1 MTPLVKEL
9 FDLHTDQAEP
19 SVIDQTIR
27 DNVRVVGT
35 NLWVLFFAILVAS
48 VGLNVNS
55 TAVVIG
61 AMLISPLMGPIVGIG
76 YGLGIND
83 VDLLKLSLRNLGIFT
98 ALSIVTSTMYFAISP
113 LDAIQP
119 ELLARTSP
127 NLWDVLIAF
136 FGGAAGIIALTRKS
150 ISNVVPGVAI
160 ATALMPPLCTA
171 GFGIATGNWSFF
183 FGAFFLYC
191 INSVFIALATLLF
204 VKIFHLPKHKFLD
217 EITEKRTNMLIAVT
231 AVLMIVPSGYLA
243 FNLVQ
248 STRFTQAVDAFVDGQ
263 DFNNEFLILAH
274 EVRPQAREVVL
285 TVGGVHFPTH
295 LEDRLA
301 QNLAGRGFAKSKVE
315 VRYTGSNQVDINSLR
330 TELTQSTYRNLVNQ
344 IESLSK
350 ENEQLTQQLAS
361 NSSLSE
367 QTSSADRQL
376 YKELL
381 AQYPQ
386 IDSVTITRGDR
397 FIHAKANNTPKQPI
411 NEQPINEQPNI
422 TANHNNTVID
432 THSNQSEHSNPS
444 DNIVQQTLTQVNID
458 SKRPLKNTDKQRIT
472 AWLDSKYEQSLL
484 RIHFNSGDTE
494 VTEILQEAEAQQN
507 VSQEADTQQS
517 H

>member
-1 MTPLVKEL
+1 MTPLIKEL
-9 FDLHTDQAEP
+9 FDLRTDQADANT
-19 SVIDQTIR
+19 IDQAIR
-27 DNVRVVGT
+27 DNVKVAGT

-76 YGLGIND
+76 YGLGVND

-98 ALSIVTSTMYFAISP
+98 GLSIVASTLYFAISP
-113 LDAIQP
+113 LDTAQS
-119 ELLARTSP
+119 ELLARTAP

-136 FGGAAGIIALTRKS
+136 FGGAAGIIAITRKS

-171 GFGIATGNWSFF
+171 GFGIATGNWGFF

-204 VKIFHLPKHKFLD
+204 VKIFHIPKHKSLD
-217 EITEKRTNMLIAVT
+217 EMTQKRTNILIAVT
-231 AVLMIVPSGYLA
+231 VVLMIIPSGYLA

-248 STRFTQAVDAFVDGQ
+248 STRFTQAVDAFVDIQ
-263 DFNNEFLILAH
+263 YSSNEFIILAH
-274 EVRPQAREVVL
+274 EVHPQAREVVL
-285 TVGGVHFPTH
+285 TVGGAHFPAH
-295 LEDRLA
+295 LKDRLT
-301 QNLAGRGFAKSKVE
+301 QNLVSKGFANANVE
-315 VRYTGSNQVDINSLR
+315 VRYTGSSQVDISSLK

-350 ENEQLTQQLAS
+350 ENEKLVQELADT
-361 NSSLSE
+361 SSLSE
-367 QTSSADRQL
+367 QTVNADKQL

-386 IDSVTITRGDR
+386 IISVIITRGDR
-397 FIHAKANNTPKQPI
+397 FIEQKSLTNNANDENVLAGT
-411 NEQPINEQPNI
+411 
-422 TANHNNTVID
+422 D
-432 THSNQSEHSNPS
+432 NQTNQA
-444 DNIVQQTLTQVNID
+444 DDIIRQTLTQVDID
-458 SKRPLKNTDKQRIT
+458 SRQPLNKADKQRII
-472 AWLDSKYEQSLL
+472 AWLNSKYEQTSLKVN
-484 RIHFNSGDTE
+484 FNNGVYID
-494 VTEILQEAEAQQN
+494 EILEQPMPKVDSQDNN
-507 VSQEADTQQS
+507 VKNNANSTNIDSVTVETTE
-517 H
+517 

>member
-263 DFNNEFLILAH
+263 DF
-274 EVRPQAREVVL
+274 
-285 TVGGVHFPTH
+285 
-295 LEDRLA
+295 
-301 QNLAGRGFAKSKVE
+301 
-315 VRYTGSNQVDINSLR
+315 
-330 TELTQSTYRNLVNQ
+330 
-344 IESLSK
+344 
-350 ENEQLTQQLAS
+350 
-361 NSSLSE
+361 
-367 QTSSADRQL
+367 
-376 YKELL
+376 
-381 AQYPQ
+381 
-386 IDSVTITRGDR
+386 
-397 FIHAKANNTPKQPI
+397 
-411 NEQPINEQPNI
+411 
-422 TANHNNTVID
+422 HN
-432 THSNQSEHSNPS
+432 
-444 DNIVQQTLTQVNID
+444 
-458 SKRPLKNTDKQRIT
+458 
-472 AWLDSKYEQSLL
+472 
-484 RIHFNSGDTE
+484 
-494 VTEILQEAEAQQN
+494 
-507 VSQEADTQQS
+507 
-517 H
+517 